1 MSPKPLRRSQ
11 VVSPF
16 GVGAIVD
23 FPGPVALIHAGL
35 DAWPFDERKKDNEH
49 DEFVINDEERLAE
62 RLHVQYFVKPPD
74 YRYSSRGAAQ
84 LPNIGLKMPFLR
96 FPRWHFCP
104 RCGRMWESALSDIQ
118 APVCR
123 GPIGTGREKGSSHN
137 PRKTLQVRFIAA
149 CLQGH
154 LQDFPWWEWVFGS
167 SAPVV
172 RGHRL
177 RMISSGAA
185 SVAGVRILCEEDN
198 EKIHVV
204 HSKTMS
210 AAFNFKFGEQSSLDR
225 IGVTCRGEN
234 PALHIPSLDFDA
246 PSCGE
251 QLYPMLKGS
260 SNLYFAKEVRS
271 IYVPPV
277 DTTVSQDILEILE
290 NKKLWGFFTMIA
302 PVNNNQVPVAYV
314 KEALAKFCPES
325 TISPDCLLEVVNQR
339 LTGNAN
345 QNITEIESDTE
356 ETTFRRTEYNLFCSN
371 FQEGYPQTNL
381 LIRRQEVSDYLPNV
395 QNLFANISLLHKLR
409 ETRVFTGFT
418 RITPDNDQ
426 TRQQRLALISRA
438 PKNWLP
444 AVTVRGEGI
453 FLVLKEE
460 MISRWVASSGGLI
473 DDRIGRI
480 RKGLGDDHLHLSH
493 DVIKINA
500 RFILLH
506 TLSHLLINQLV
517 YECGYGSASLR
528 ERIYYSDDENFPMAG
543 ILIYTAAGDSEGT
556 MGGLVRMGK
565 AGSLEPVLQRALS
578 NARWCST
585 DPVCI
590 ESTGQGPENC
600 NLAACHACALL
611 PETSCEV
618 QNRLLD
624 RGLVVGTLES
634 PDIGFFSQ
642 YI

>member
-23 FPGPVALIHAGL
+23 FPGPVSLIHAGL
-35 DAWPFDERKKDNEH
+35 DAWPFDEQKKDNEH

-74 YRYSSRGAAQ
+74 YRYSSHGEAR

-104 RCGRMWESALSDIQ
+104 RCGRMWESTLSDIQ

-123 GPIGTGREKGSSHN
+123 GPIGTGREKGSPHN
-137 PRKTLQVRFIAA
+137 SRKTLQVRFVAA

-154 LQDFPWWEWVFGS
+154 LQDFPWWEWVFGNS
-167 SAPVV
+167 TPLVN
-172 RGHRL
+172 GHRL

-185 SVAGVRILCEEDN
+185 SVAGVRILCEEDDEN
-198 EKIHVV
+198 IHVV

-234 PALHIPSLDFDA
+234 PALCIPALDFDA
-246 PSCGE
+246 PLCGE

-271 IYVPPV
+271 IYVPPI
-277 DTTVSQDILEILE
+277 DTSVNPDILEILE

-302 PVNNNQVPVAYV
+302 PANNKQVPVVYV
-314 KEALAKFCPES
+314 QEALTRFYPES
-325 TISPDCLLEVVNQR
+325 TIEPDSLAEVVNQR

-356 ETTFRRTEYNLFCSN
+356 ETAFRRIEYNLFCSD

-381 LIRRQEVSDYLPNV
+381 LIRRQAVSDYLHKV

-418 RITPDNDQ
+418 RIIPDNAQ
-426 TRQQRLALISRA
+426 TRQQRLSLISRA

-460 MISRWVASSGGLI
+460 MISRWVASYGDLI
-473 DDRIGRI
+473 DNRIGRI
-480 RKGLGDDHLHLSH
+480 RKGLGDDHLRLSH
-493 DVIKINA
+493 DEIKINA

-528 ERIYYSDDENFPMAG
+528 ERIYCSDDENFPMAG

-565 AGSLEPVLQRALS
+565 AGNLEPVLQRALTK
-578 NARWCST
+578 ARWCST

-624 RGLVVGTLES
+624 RGLVIGTLDS